1 MTKQIL
7 AFLFCFIREL
17 NLYSPLTLT
26 LTSAHELKPLL
37 PPYPHPHLR
46 ARTQTFTP
54 LLHPSLRQKHGARL
68 SKKFH
73 YNTKE
78 VVTTKPTQ
86 VNLLNVRMY
95 YTVRLNILPM
105 GNIVVLDIK
114 ASENIL

>member
-1 MTKQIL
+1 MSL
-7 AFLFCFIREL
+7 WL
-17 NLYSPLTLT
+17 NRVKDSTN
-26 LTSAHELKPLL
+26 PLL
-37 PPYPHPHLR
+37 PPYI
-46 ARTQTFTP
+46 
-54 LLHPSLRQKHGARL
+54 HPSVKSMGQDL